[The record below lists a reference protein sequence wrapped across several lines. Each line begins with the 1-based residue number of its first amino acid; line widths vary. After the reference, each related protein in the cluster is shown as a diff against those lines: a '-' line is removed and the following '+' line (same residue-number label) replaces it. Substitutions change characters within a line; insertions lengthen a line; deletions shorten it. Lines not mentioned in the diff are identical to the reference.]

1 MLSWGERL
9 RVAIRLLD
17 FFVSDY
23 RPELDVGTD
32 RRHKRRH
39 MGPGTPE
46 YGCHFAEL
54 AYSSCG
60 ILCRYRYGSRRSRSS
75 TSVVAHRVGLHVR
88 RGGTARRCRH
98 SLGRSDTEKDVASW
112 SAFCAAGPGRA
123 VICALPGV
131 WYVVEPP
138 RRVVVEAVDG
148 YCGGSACCAANP
160 I

>member
-60 ILCRYRYGSRRSRSS
+60 IPCRYRYDLKEVEIEHLGG
-75 TSVVAHRVGLHVR
+75 AR
-88 RGGTARRCRH
+88 RGSTRPPWWN
-98 SLGRSDTEKDVASW
+98 SK
-112 SAFCAAGPGRA
+112 
-123 VICALPGV
+123 ALP
-131 WYVVEPP
+131 
-138 RRVVVEAVDG
+138 
-148 YCGGSACCAANP
+148 S
-160 I
+160 